1 MSDLVEQPDVISQR
15 GPSELLVA
23 SRQRL
28 GFSQKEVADKLYLA
42 TEIIKYIDDGDF
54 DGIRK
59 PAFVKGYL
67 RSYARIVD
75 LKGDDIVSLYEAEIQ
90 AVEPTPTI
98 RGVTEESVGSASI
111 TGPVLQTGLIGLVGL
126 ALIIGLIWWL
136 VSDSE
141 TPRVAQVTSPAPK
154 YIEPEPFDYVISS
167 ENAALGVNKR
177 IEADVGKSLETALV
191 TGVDQGINAAS
202 IELAEMDELKDGEPS
217 IRELE
222 AAFRDEN
229 PVIDGAVADQS
240 SIIFERTTDGERSY
254 ITVNAEGFDQL
265 ELSFAEECWVEIT
278 DGRFGPIYNDLN
290 RADDVL
296 TIYGTS
302 PFQILLGKATSV
314 EMIYNGRPFDLE
326 PFISADQTAKLT
338 VTD

>member
-1 MSDLVEQPDVISQR
+1 MSGEDLVEQPDVINQR

-28 GFSQKEVADKLYLA
+28 GFSQKDVADKLYLTTA
-42 TEIIKYIDDGDF
+42 VIKYIDDGDF
-54 DGIRK
+54 EQIRK
-59 PAFVKGYL
+59 PAFVRGYL
-67 RSYARIVD
+67 RSYARIVE
-75 LKGDDIVSLYEAEIQ
+75 LSGDEIVSLYEAELQ
-90 AVEPTPTI
+90 AVEPTATI
-98 RGVTEESVGSASI
+98 QGVTEERVGSASI

-126 ALIIGLIWWL
+126 ALVIGLIWWL

-141 TPRVAQVTSPAPK
+141 TPQVTQVTSLAPK
-154 YIEPEPFDYVISS
+154 YIEPAPFDHVISS
-167 ENAALGVNKR
+167 ENEALSM
-177 IEADVGKSLETALV
+177 EAEA
-191 TGVDQGINAAS
+191 TGVDQGIDATT
-202 IELAEMDELKDGEPS
+202 IESVEMNEFNDGEPS

-229 PVIDGAVADQS
+229 PVTDEAVADRS
-240 SIIFERTTDGERSY
+240 SIKFERTTDGERSY
-254 ITVNAEGFDQL
+254 ITVNAQGFDQL
-265 ELSFAEECWVEIT
+265 ELSFGEECWVEIT

-296 TIYGTS
+296 TIYGTR
-302 PFQILLGKATSV
+302 PFQILLGKASMV

>member
-1 MSDLVEQPDVISQR
+1 MSGEDLVEQSNVTNQR
-15 GPSELLVA
+15 GPSALLVA

-28 GFSQKEVADKLYLA
+28 GFSQKEVADKLYLTA
-42 TEIIKYIDDGDF
+42 TIIKYIDDGEF
-54 DGIRK
+54 EQIRK
-59 PAFVKGYL
+59 PAFVRGYL
-67 RSYARIVD
+67 RSYARIVE
-75 LKGDDIVSLYEAEIQ
+75 LSGDEIVSLYEAELQ
-90 AVEPTPTI
+90 AVEPAPTI
-98 RGVTEESVGSASI
+98 RGVTDERVGSASI

-126 ALIIGLIWWL
+126 ALVIGLIWWL

-141 TPRVAQVTSPAPK
+141 TPQVTQVTSPAPK
-154 YIEPEPFDYVISS
+154 YIEPAPFEYVISS
-167 ENAALGVNKR
+167 ENEALGL
-177 IEADVGKSLETALV
+177 DKSMGTALA
-191 TGVDQGINAAS
+191 TGVDQGIDATTNESVEMNAFN
-202 IELAEMDELKDGEPS
+202 DGKPS
-217 IRELE
+217 IRESE

-229 PVIDGAVADQS
+229 PVTDEAVADRS
-240 SIIFERTTDGERSY
+240 SIMFERTTDGERSY

-278 DGRFGPIYNDLN
+278 DGRLGPIYNDLN

-296 TIYGTS
+296 TIYGTP
-302 PFQILLGKATSV
+302 PFQILLGKATRV